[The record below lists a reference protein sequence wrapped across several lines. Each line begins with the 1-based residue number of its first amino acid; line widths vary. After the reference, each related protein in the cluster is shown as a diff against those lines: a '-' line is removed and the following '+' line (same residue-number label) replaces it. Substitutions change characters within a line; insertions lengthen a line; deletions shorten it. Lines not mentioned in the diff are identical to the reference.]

1 MVTLG
6 LWGGD
11 VRLRDYRLLVPGWAG
26 ELSPDEYDYLQGEL
40 STDNKLAYNWGFA
53 PSKKRRPD
61 WAVRQVALA
70 GNPNSRTENLALVR
84 RQE

>member
-1 MVTLG
+1 M
-6 LWGGD
+6 
-11 VRLRDYRLLVPGWAG
+11 RLSDYRLLVPGWAG
-26 ELSPDEYDYLQGEL
+26 ELAQDEYECRGEL
-40 STDNKLAYNWGFA
+40 SADNKLAYNCGSA

-61 WAVRQVALA
+61 WAIRQVALA